1 MAVHYVEMNDCA
13 SALECRLDVV
23 GQMSKIS
30 RKDRGCQFDQNVSL
44 SKSGRP
50 VEILAKK
57 GPEEA
62 GNSQQGLDFHH
73 QRHRATEKGLVL
85 KSGIAN
91 AMRIFLEPKV

>member
-13 SALECRLDVV
+13 SALERRLDVV

-50 VEILAKK
+50 VKILTKK

-62 GNSQQGLDFHH
+62 GNSQ
-73 QRHRATEKGLVL
+73 
-85 KSGIAN
+85 
-91 AMRIFLEPKV
+91 